1 MMKHS
6 HFSSLFNTLYSR
18 LSHFSLFYSTAAP
31 KSHRK
36 SWRGSLDS
44 LYRRISRNDPKASA
58 LPILDRWVQE
68 GRAVD
73 KDALVT
79 IIKELRYH
87 KDYRQALEVSMW
99 MSDKRYVELLHADI
113 AIRLD
118 LIAKVHGTEQAEN
131 YFNNTP
137 EKLKVLEV
145 YCALLNCYVHAKQ
158 LEKAEATMQKMKDLG
173 FYMTSLSYNV
183 LLNLYYKTGH
193 KEKFNSL
200 MSEME
205 ENGIRY
211 DKFTYGI
218 KLSAA
223 AAVSDLEGIDKIL
236 AEWQS
241 DPRILLNWADYAIAA
256 NGYTKSGAADKALA
270 MLKRSEEQIPSSKR
284 QRGAYEY
291 LMTQYA
297 VLGKKD
303 DTLRLWKCYKEQMKV
318 YNKGYVCIMTSLSKF
333 DDIESAEK
341 IFEEWESEHAMYDL
355 RIPNTL
361 IGAYTR
367 NGFLDKAEA
376 IMSRISLKDQK
387 PNHTTWNYLAKGYL
401 DQGQIDKALESA
413 TKAVSA
419 APPGWMPKQ
428 GHKDVVVTCL
438 EYLRNK
444 ADLEGAE
451 EYIKLLGDK
460 NIFPVNVQER
470 LLSHIKNENSTA
482 VVGEMVWDCPKGD
495 EETSELAE
503 VESGQ

>member
-1 MMKHS
+1 
-6 HFSSLFNTLYSR
+6 
-18 LSHFSLFYSTAAP
+18 
-31 KSHRK
+31 
-36 SWRGSLDS
+36 
-44 LYRRISRNDPKASA
+44 
-58 LPILDRWVQE
+58 
-68 GRAVD
+68 
-73 KDALVT
+73 
-79 IIKELRYH
+79 
-87 KDYRQALEVSMW
+87 
-99 MSDKRYVELLHADI
+99 
-113 AIRLD
+113 
-118 LIAKVHGTEQAEN
+118 
-131 YFNNTP
+131 
-137 EKLKVLEV
+137 
-145 YCALLNCYVHAKQ
+145 
-158 LEKAEATMQKMKDLG
+158 MQKMRDLG
-173 FYMTSLSYNV
+173 VFKTTLSYNV
-183 LLNLYYKTGH
+183 LLNLYYKTGN
-193 KEKFNSL
+193 KEKFDSL

-205 ENGIRY
+205 ENGVRF

-218 KLSAA
+218 RLSAA
-223 AAVSDLEGIDKIL
+223 AAASDLEGIDKIL

-241 DPRILLNWADYAIAA
+241 DLRSLLDWADYSIAA
-256 NGYTKSGAADKALA
+256 NGYTKSGAVDKALE

-303 DTLRLWKCYKEQMKV
+303 ETLRLWERYKEQMKINN
-318 YNKGYVCIMTSLSKF
+318 YGYLCIMTSLSKL
-333 DDIESAEK
+333 DDNETAEK

-401 DQGQIDKALESA
+401 DEGQIDKALESA

-428 GHKDVVVTCL
+428 GHKDVV
-438 EYLRNK
+438 
-444 ADLEGAE
+444 
-451 EYIKLLGDK
+451 
-460 NIFPVNVQER
+460 ER
-470 LLSHIKNENSTA
+470 LSSHIKNENSTA